1 MIRKFLS
8 IFAIG
13 GAAISAQPAA
23 PRADASKILPYV
35 VPAVYL
41 DYQREDAK
49 PLTWALGHGLHV
61 VLVHDLGGS
70 VGNVLPEELTAL
82 GLTVEQAKKKAI
94 ENLEL
99 LAKSGAIGQRRF
111 DGPNQKPFVLFG
123 GHWAAATCIL
133 LPGLRQIGLK
143 NVGTEEICICV
154 PHREAL
160 LMFPKGDKEYRSVM
174 LKMIR
179 ERESDGRKPLT
190 FDLFELTTAGVSE
203 LKE

>member
-1 MIRKFLS
+1 M
-8 IFAIG
+8 
-13 GAAISAQPAA
+13 
-23 PRADASKILPYV
+23 SKILPYV

-49 PLTWALGHGLHV
+49 PLTWPLGHGLHV
-61 VLVHDLGGS
+61 VLVHELDGL

-82 GLTVEQAKKKAI
+82 GLTIEQAKKKAL
-94 ENLEL
+94 ENLES
-99 LAKSGAIGQRRF
+99 LAKSGLIGQQRF
-111 DGPNQKPFVLFG
+111 NGPDQKPFVLFG

-133 LPGLRQIGLK
+133 LPSLRQMGVK
-143 NVGTEEICICV
+143 NVGSAEICVCI

-160 LMFPKGDKEYRSVM
+160 LMFPKGDKAYRGVM
-174 LKMIR
+174 LKMIK

-190 FDLFELTTAGVSE
+190 FDLFELTASGVIE